1 MTQASDARPPRVQWA
16 LETLRTLHATALR
29 GPRFGEGEIRD
40 ERDERFLA
48 RFDRL
53 CEALAD
59 GSPDYEFEGR
69 DLLVAMQAGYPEL
82 WAGLDRRLL
91 FFFGGECLHFLDD
104 SELDLFQAEL
114 DGED

>member
-1 MTQASDARPPRVQWA
+1 MTNASDGRPARVQWA
-16 LETLRTLHATALR
+16 LDTLRSLHAAALR
-29 GPRFGEGEIRD
+29 GPRFREGRD

-59 GSPDYEFEGR
+59 SSPDYEFEGR
-69 DLLVAMQAGYPEL
+69 ELLVTMQAAYPEL
-82 WAGLDRRLL
+82 WASLDRRLL

-104 SELDLFQAEL
+104 AEL
-114 DGED
+114 ELFEAELEGDA

>member
-1 MTQASDARPPRVQWA
+1 MSDAKDLRPPRVQWA
-16 LETLRTLHATALR
+16 LDTLRTLHATALR
-29 GPRFGEGEIRD
+29 GPRFGEVRD

-82 WAGLDRRLL
+82 WAALDRRLL

-104 SELDLFQAEL
+104 AEL
-114 DGED
+114 ELFEAELADD